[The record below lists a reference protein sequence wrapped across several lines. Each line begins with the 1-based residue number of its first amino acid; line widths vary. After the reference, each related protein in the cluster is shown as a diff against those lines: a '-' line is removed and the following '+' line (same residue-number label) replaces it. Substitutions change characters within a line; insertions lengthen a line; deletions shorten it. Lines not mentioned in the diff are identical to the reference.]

1 MKMFKPYECVQ
12 VSETYFRK
20 EIAGKVGAIL
30 GFSKDQKS
38 GMPIYGVMLDDIGE
52 CWSIEHHYLSS
63 EGYIRKEDEF
73 YDGTFVKVKVDPK
86 TGEGYLDE

>member
-38 GMPIYGVMLDDIGE
+38 GMPIYGGMALN
-52 CWSIEHHYLSS
+52 
-63 EGYIRKEDEF
+63 
-73 YDGTFVKVKVDPK
+73 
-86 TGEGYLDE
+86 